1 MVREKML
8 RVLADV
14 ADFEEVAE
22 EFERTMQHGVAAA
35 AAAAEHDTPSTAGNI
50 PRDDDSHIIPERLSG
65 EPITPILL
73 HSARTLIRPVHPH
86 TLCDSF
92 CVYTAHHL
100 TFLVRSYS
108 EYLSKAADFNLS
120 TCIWRVPVRFLPRSF
135 V

>member
-14 ADFEEVAE
+14 ADFEEVAD

-35 AAAAEHDTPSTAGNI
+35 AAATEHDTPSTAGNI
-50 PRDDDSHIIPERLSG
+50 ARDDDSHIIPERLSG
-65 EPITPILL
+65 EPIPPILL

-86 TLCDSF
+86 TLGDSF

-120 TCIWRVPVRFLPRSF
+120 ICI
-135 V
+135 